1 MFEKRERSCVM
12 LIGKTS
18 IKLDNEVS
26 KLKQDEQ
33 SPLVVFSFNPIS
45 SHLYKVNVTVSKQVV
60 DILYKET
67 ILLFRKKHL
76 DGFGQNAAPI
86 EYIQENYDAEV
97 SKRIKSYAFRHV
109 IVDFLFRELISR
121 KIPFANYPRLIHV
134 TTSEDNV
141 LIFSFDLSLTES
153 IELKEWKNFAFK
165 TPKRKRYKDLDKQVL
180 QFVEQNTC
188 LNKRMNSTTVEEED
202 WVCVSSTLL
211 DQNMAQVSP
220 NLTSYFWTKIKQNE
234 ISNKFKNS
242 LVGKIIGESF
252 ISNDFYFEDDTD
264 YYENLNHPFLITI
277 KAIVKGKVLSLDLFK
292 QVFKLK
298 NKAEIHNKM
307 MEVFS
312 FRNDI
317 SQRRTIIE
325 EIFNLLL
332 AKHRFE
338 VPKHLILRR
347 QEDILTTLMHQPDYH
362 VYKSQ
367 KDFLKYVELLAE
379 KDLKEETI
387 IDQIAYKENISV
399 SIEDIQFY
407 LNLLTNKR
415 IKEFTYF
422 KPSTE
427 KIEDMDS
434 PINHGMLAHTILREK
449 TLNYI
454 IHILTH

>member
-1 MFEKRERSCVM
+1 M
-12 LIGKTS
+12 LISKNS
-18 IKLDNEVS
+18 IKMENDVS
-26 KLKQDEQ
+26 KLRQEEQ
-33 SPLVVFSFNPIS
+33 AELAVFSFNPIS
-45 SHLYKVNVTVSKQVV
+45 SHLFKVNVTISKPVIDV
-60 DILYKET
+60 LYQET
-67 ILLFRKKHL
+67 VLLFRKKNL
-76 DGFGQNAAPI
+76 DGFGQNAAPV
-86 EYIQENYDAEV
+86 EYIEENYDVEV
-97 SKRIKSYAFRHV
+97 NRRIKTYVFRHV
-109 IVDFLFRELISR
+109 IVDFLFKELISR

-134 TTSEDNV
+134 TSADDNV

-153 IELKEWKNFAFK
+153 MELKEWKNFAFK

-180 QFVEQNTC
+180 QFVDQNTC
-188 LNKRMNSTTVEEED
+188 LNKRVNSSIVEEDD
-202 WVCVSSTLL
+202 WVCFSSTLL
-211 DQNMAQVSP
+211 DQNMAAVIP
-220 NLTSYFWTKIKQNE
+220 MITSCFWTKIKKNE
-234 ISNKFKNS
+234 ISNKFKSS
-242 LVGKIIGESF
+242 LIGKSLGESF

-264 YYENLNHPFLITI
+264 YYENLNHHFSITI
-277 KAIVKGKVLSLDLFK
+277 KAIVKGKLLSIDLFK
-292 QVFKLK
+292 QNFKLK
-298 NKAEIHNKM
+298 NKAEIHNKI

-347 QEDILTTLMHQPDYH
+347 QEDILATLMHQPDYH

-387 IDQIAYKENISV
+387 IDQIAYKENIAV

-407 LNLLTNKR
+407 LNLLSNKR
-415 IKEFTYF
+415 IREFTYF

-427 KIEDMDS
+427 KIEDMDA

-454 IHILTH
+454 IHMLTH